1 MKWKAFLLVF
11 RFSLFLIT
19 LSSFVSLGEGVEFGV
34 IIWHVNRWGILLN
47 KQRKW
52 RNFNYRFGKFFV
64 HRDMQLP
71 VYMSPMWNDW
81 YVIVVSSRLFVMLL
95 NYFFSIALSFL
106 LLRILT
112 FLKSSQKHEKLGML
126 GGNESCS
133 FYFIEFVFKMGMA
146 NN

>member
-1 MKWKAFLLVF
+1 
-11 RFSLFLIT
+11 
-19 LSSFVSLGEGVEFGV
+19 
-34 IIWHVNRWGILLN
+34 
-47 KQRKW
+47 
-52 RNFNYRFGKFFV
+52 
-64 HRDMQLP
+64 
-71 VYMSPMWNDW
+71 MSPMWNDW